1 MRRPRNFK
9 LLLQELVTAHVESL
23 SSDGRGVAHVNGKAV
38 FIEGA
43 LPGEQVLFTY
53 VTRRKRYDEA
63 KVEKIIKPSPDR
75 VEPRCAHFN
84 ICGGCSLQHLS
95 PAAQIAAKQ
104 QVLLDGLKHI
114 GGIEPKVVLA
124 PHTDVP
130 VSREAGCRKRPPL
143 TGPSWGYRR
152 RARLGVKFV
161 IKKDKLLIGFREK
174 RSSLLADIDRCE
186 VLHPPVGG
194 LLPALRE
201 LIAGLEA
208 YNSIPQIEV
217 AAGDEATAL
226 VFRNLVQLSDTDL
239 EKLQGFGKQQNM
251 QIYLQPAGPESVTLI
266 WPEAATLSY
275 RLPEFNL
282 ELFFSPADFVQIN
295 ADVNRAMI
303 SRVIELLAPKAHE
316 RVLDLFCGLGNFTL
330 PLARHA
336 GQVTGVEG
344 EAKLI
349 QRAQDNAQRNGISNA
364 AFYAADLS
372 QDLSGQPWAK
382 QRFDK
387 ILLDPP
393 RTGALEII
401 QQLPAFG
408 ATRIV
413 YVSCNPATLARDARA
428 LTENGY
434 TLMSAGVLDMFPH
447 TTHVESIALFE
458 KCENSV

>member
-1 MRRPRNFK
+1 MARWLGASVQRW
-9 LLLQELVTAHVESL
+9 
-23 SSDGRGVAHVNGKAV
+23 VA
-38 FIEGA
+38 
-43 LPGEQVLFTY
+43 
-53 VTRRKRYDEA
+53 
-63 KVEKIIKPSPDR
+63 DR

-104 QVLLDGLKHI
+104 QVLLDSLKHI
-114 GGIEPKVVLA
+114 GGVEPKAVLA
-124 PHTDVP
+124 
-130 VSREAGCRKRPPL
+130 PL

-174 RSSLLADIDRCE
+174 RSSLLADIEHCE

-208 YNSIPQIEV
+208 YNCIPQIEV

-226 VFRNLVQLSDTDL
+226 VFRNLAELSNTDL
-239 EKLQGFGKQQNM
+239 VKLQAFGKQQNM
-251 QIYLQPAGPESVTLI
+251 QIHLQPAGPESVTLI
-266 WPEAATLSY
+266 WPETAFLSY

-303 SRVIELLAPKAHE
+303 SRVIELLQPGAHE

-336 GQVTGVEG
+336 AHVIGVEG

-349 QRAQDNAQRNGISNA
+349 QRAQDNAQRNGIHNA
-364 AFYAADLS
+364 EFYAADLS

-401 QQLPAFG
+401 KQLPAFN

-413 YVSCNPATLARDARA
+413 YVSCNPATLARDTRA

-434 TLMSAGVLDMFPH
+434 TLMSAGVMDMFPH
-447 TTHVESIALFE
+447 TTHVEAIALFE
-458 KCENSV
+458 KYENSV

>member
-1 MRRPRNFK
+1 MPRRSRSNKP
-9 LLLQELVTAHVESL
+9 LSQEPVLAHIESL
-23 SSDGRGVAHVNGKAV
+23 SHDGRGVAHVNGKAL

-53 VTRRKRYDEA
+53 IKQRKRYDEA

-95 PAAQIAAKQ
+95 PTAQIAAKQ
-104 QVLLDGLKHI
+104 QVLLDSLKHI
-114 GGIEPKVVLA
+114 GGVEPKTVLA
-124 PHTDVP
+124 
-130 VSREAGCRKRPPL
+130 PL

-161 IKKDKLLIGFREK
+161 IKKGKLLIGFREK
-174 RSSLLADIDRCE
+174 RSSLLADIERCE

-201 LIAGLEA
+201 LIAGLET

-226 VFRNLVQLSDTDL
+226 VFRNLAELGNTDL
-239 EKLQGFGKQQNM
+239 AKLQDFGKQQNM

-266 WPEAATLSY
+266 WPETAFLSY

-303 SRVIELLAPKAHE
+303 SRVIELLQPGAHE

-336 GQVTGVEG
+336 AHVTGVEG
-344 EAKLI
+344 DAKLI
-349 QRAQDNAQRNGISNA
+349 RRAQDNAQRNGIHNVE
-364 AFYAADLS
+364 FYAADLS

-401 QQLPAFG
+401 KQLSAFG
-408 ATRIV
+408 AARIV
-413 YVSCNPATLARDARA
+413 YVSCNPATLARDTQE
-428 LTENGY
+428 LVQQGY
-434 TLMSAGVLDMFPH
+434 TLVSAGVMDMFPH

-458 KCENSV
+458 KYENSA

>member
-1 MRRPRNFK
+1 MPRRPRNFK
-9 LLLQELVTAHVESL
+9 LLPQEPVAAHVESL
-23 SSDGRGVAHVNGKAV
+23 SHDGRGVAHVNGKAV

-53 VTRRKRYDEA
+53 VTQRKRYDEA
-63 KVEKIIKPSPDR
+63 RVEKIIEPSPDR

-84 ICGGCSLQHLS
+84 LCGGCSLQHLA
-95 PAAQIAAKQ
+95 PEAQIAAKQ

-114 GGIEPKVVLA
+114 GGVEPGVVLA
-124 PHTDVP
+124 P
-130 VSREAGCRKRPPL
+130 L
-143 TGPSWGYRR
+143 TGPHWGYRR

-161 IKKDKLLIGFREK
+161 IKKDRLLIGFREK
-174 RSSLLADIDRCE
+174 LSSLLADIDRCE
-186 VLHPPVGG
+186 VLHPAVGR

-208 YNSIPQIEV
+208 YNCIPQIEV

-226 VFRNLVQLSDTDL
+226 VFRNLAPLGAADL
-239 EKLQGFGKQQNM
+239 EKLQAFGEAHGI

-275 RLPEFNL
+275 RLPKYNL
-282 ELFFSPADFVQIN
+282 ELFFTPADFVQIN
-295 ADVNRAMI
+295 AEINRAMI
-303 SRVIELLAPKAHE
+303 ERVLDLLNPQAHE

-336 GQVTGVEG
+336 AHVTGVEG
-344 EAKLI
+344 EAKLV
-349 QRAQDNAQRNGISNA
+349 QRAQDNAQRNGIHNVE
-364 AFYAADLS
+364 FHAADLS

-393 RTGALEII
+393 RTGALEVIK
-401 QQLPAFG
+401 QLSTFDA
-408 ATRIV
+408 ARIV
-413 YVSCNPATLARDARA
+413 YVSCSPATLARDARELVA
-428 LTENGY
+428 CGY
-434 TLMSAGVLDMFPH
+434 RLMSAGVADMFPH

-458 KCENSV
+458 RCVY

>member
-1 MRRPRNFK
+1 
-9 LLLQELVTAHVESL
+9 LAHIESL
-23 SSDGRGVAHVNGKAV
+23 SHDGRGVAHVNGKAL

-53 VTRRKRYDEA
+53 IKQRKRYDEA

-95 PAAQIAAKQ
+95 PTAQIAAKQ
-104 QVLLDGLKHI
+104 QVLLDSLKHI
-114 GGIEPKVVLA
+114 GGVEPKTVLA
-124 PHTDVP
+124 
-130 VSREAGCRKRPPL
+130 PL

-174 RSSLLADIDRCE
+174 RSSLLADIGRCE

-208 YNSIPQIEV
+208 YNCIPQIEV

-226 VFRNLVQLSDTDL
+226 VFRNLAELGNTDL
-239 EKLQGFGKQQNM
+239 VKLQDFGKQQNM

-266 WPEAATLSY
+266 WPETAALSY

-303 SRVIELLAPKAHE
+303 SRVIELLQPGAHE

-330 PLARHA
+330 PLARRA
-336 GQVTGVEG
+336 AQVTGVEG

-349 QRAQDNAQRNGISNA
+349 QRAQDNAQHNGIRNA
-364 AFYAADLS
+364 EFHAADLS

-393 RTGALEII
+393 RTGALEIVR
-401 QQLPAFG
+401 QLPVFG
-408 ATRIV
+408 ASRIV
-413 YVSCNPATLARDARA
+413 YVSCNPATLARDAQE
-428 LTENGY
+428 LVQQGY
-434 TLMSAGVLDMFPH
+434 RLLSAGVMDMFPH

-458 KCENSV
+458 KTGR

>member
-1 MRRPRNFK
+1 M
-9 LLLQELVTAHVESL
+9 AHIESL
-23 SSDGRGVAHVNGKAV
+23 SHDGRGVAHVNGKAL

-53 VTRRKRYDEA
+53 IKQRKRYDEA

-95 PAAQIAAKQ
+95 PTAQIAAKQ
-104 QVLLDGLKHI
+104 QVLLDSLKHI
-114 GGIEPKVVLA
+114 GGVEPKTVLA
-124 PHTDVP
+124 
-130 VSREAGCRKRPPL
+130 PL

-174 RSSLLADIDRCE
+174 RSSLLADIGRCE

-208 YNSIPQIEV
+208 YNCIPQIEV

-226 VFRNLVQLSDTDL
+226 VFRNLAELGNTDL
-239 EKLQGFGKQQNM
+239 VKLQDFGKQQNM

-266 WPEAATLSY
+266 WPETAALSY

-303 SRVIELLAPKAHE
+303 SRVIELLQPGAHE

-330 PLARHA
+330 PLARRA
-336 GQVTGVEG
+336 AQVTGVEG

-349 QRAQDNAQRNGISNA
+349 QRAQDNAQHNGIRNA
-364 AFYAADLS
+364 EFHAADLS

-393 RTGALEII
+393 RTGALEIVR
-401 QQLPAFG
+401 QLPVFG
-408 ATRIV
+408 ASRIV
-413 YVSCNPATLARDARA
+413 YVSCNPATLARDAQE
-428 LTENGY
+428 LVQQGY
-434 TLMSAGVLDMFPH
+434 RLLSAGVMDMFPH

-458 KCENSV
+458 KTGR

>member
-1 MRRPRNFK
+1 M
-9 LLLQELVTAHVESL
+9 AHIESL
-23 SSDGRGVAHVNGKAV
+23 SHDGRGVAHINGKAL

-53 VTRRKRYDEA
+53 IKQRKRYDEA

-104 QVLLDGLKHI
+104 QVLLDSLKHI
-114 GGIEPKVVLA
+114 GGVEPKAVLA
-124 PHTDVP
+124 
-130 VSREAGCRKRPPL
+130 PL

-174 RSSLLADIDRCE
+174 RSSLLADIEHCE

-208 YNSIPQIEV
+208 YNCIPQIEV

-226 VFRNLVQLSDTDL
+226 VFRNLAELSNTDL
-239 EKLQGFGKQQNM
+239 VKLQAFGKQQNM
-251 QIYLQPAGPESVTLI
+251 QIHLQPAGPESVTLI
-266 WPEAATLSY
+266 WPETAFLSY

-303 SRVIELLAPKAHE
+303 SRVIELLQPGAHE

-336 GQVTGVEG
+336 AHVIGVEG

-349 QRAQDNAQRNGISNA
+349 QRAQDNAQRNGIHNA
-364 AFYAADLS
+364 EFYAADLS

-401 QQLPAFG
+401 KQLPAFN

-413 YVSCNPATLARDARA
+413 YVSCNPATLARDTRA

-434 TLMSAGVLDMFPH
+434 TLMSAGVMDMFPH
-447 TTHVESIALFE
+447 TTHVEAIALFE
-458 KCENSV
+458 KYENSV

>member
-1 MRRPRNFK
+1 MLRRPRNFK
-9 LLLQELVTAHVESL
+9 LLPQEPVAARIESL
-23 SSDGRGVAHVNGKAV
+23 NHDGRGVAHVNGKAV

-53 VTRRKRYDEA
+53 VTQRKRYDEA

-114 GGIEPKVVLA
+114 GGIVPKAVLA
-124 PHTDVP
+124 PH
-130 VSREAGCRKRPPL
+130 

-174 RSSLLADIDRCE
+174 RSSLLADIERCE
-186 VLHPPVGG
+186 VLHPTVGG

-208 YNSIPQIEV
+208 YNCIPQIEV

-226 VFRNLVQLSDTDL
+226 VLRNLVQLSEADL
-239 EKLQGFGKQQNM
+239 EKLQGFGAAHGM
-251 QIYLQPAGPESVTLI
+251 QIYLQPAGPDSVTLI

-275 RLPEFNL
+275 RLPKYDL
-282 ELFFSPADFVQIN
+282 ELFFAPTDFVQVNGAIN
-295 ADVNRAMI
+295 RTMVE
-303 SRVIELLAPKAHE
+303 RVIELLDPRAHE

-336 GQVTGVEG
+336 AQVIGVEG

-349 QRAQDNAQRNGISNA
+349 QRAQDNAQRNGIRNA
-364 AFYAADLS
+364 EFYAADLS

-401 QQLPAFG
+401 RQLSALD
-408 ATRIV
+408 AARIV

-458 KCENSV
+458 KYENRI

>member
-1 MRRPRNFK
+1 
-9 LLLQELVTAHVESL
+9 
-23 SSDGRGVAHVNGKAV
+23 VAHINGKAL

-53 VTRRKRYDEA
+53 VKQRKRYDEA

-104 QVLLDGLKHI
+104 QVLLDSLKHI
-114 GGIEPKVVLA
+114 GGIEPKTVLA
-124 PHTDVP
+124 
-130 VSREAGCRKRPPL
+130 PL

-161 IKKDKLLIGFREK
+161 VKKDKLLIGFREK
-174 RSSLLADIDRCE
+174 RSSLLADIESCE

-208 YNSIPQIEV
+208 CNCIPQIEV

-226 VFRNLVQLSDTDL
+226 VFRNLAQLSNADL
-239 EKLQGFGKQQNM
+239 VKLQDFGKQQNM

-266 WPEAATLSY
+266 WPETAALGY

-303 SRVIELLAPKAHE
+303 SRVIELLQPGAHE

-336 GQVTGVEG
+336 GHVTGVEG
-344 EAKLI
+344 DAKLVE
-349 QRAQDNAQRNGISNA
+349 RAKDNAHHNDIHNA
-364 AFYAADLS
+364 EFYAADLS
-372 QDLSGQPWAK
+372 QDLAGQPWAK

-401 QQLPAFG
+401 KQLSALG
-408 ATRIV
+408 AARIV
-413 YVSCNPATLARDARA
+413 YVSCNPATLARDTQE
-428 LTENGY
+428 LVQQGY
-434 TLMSAGVLDMFPH
+434 TLVSAGVMDMFPH

-458 KCENSV
+458 KGINGVRLD

>member
-1 MRRPRNFK
+1 MSRRPRNFK
-9 LLLQELVTAHVESL
+9 LLQQEPVAAHVESL
-23 SSDGRGVAHVNGKAV
+23 SQDGRGVAHVNGKAV

-53 VTRRKRYDEA
+53 IKQHKRYDEA

-95 PAAQIAAKQ
+95 PTAQIAAKQ
-104 QVLLDGLKHI
+104 QVLLDSLKHI
-114 GGIEPKVVLA
+114 GGVEPKLVLA
-124 PHTDVP
+124 
-130 VSREAGCRKRPPL
+130 PL

-174 RSSLLADIDRCE
+174 RSSLLADIERCE
-186 VLHPPVGG
+186 VLHPLVGG

-208 YNSIPQIEV
+208 YNCIPQIEV

-226 VFRNLVQLSDTDL
+226 VFRNLAELGNTDL
-239 EKLQGFGKQQNM
+239 VKLQDFGKQQNM
-251 QIYLQPAGPESVTLI
+251 QIYLQPSGPESVTLI
-266 WPEAATLSY
+266 SPETAFLSY

-303 SRVIELLAPKAHE
+303 SRVIELLQSGAHE

-336 GQVTGVEG
+336 AQVIGVEG

-349 QRAQDNAQRNGISNA
+349 QRAQDNAQRNGIHNA
-364 AFYAADLS
+364 EFYAADLS

-401 QQLPAFG
+401 QQLPAFN

-434 TLMSAGVLDMFPH
+434 TLISASVLDMFPH

-458 KCENSV
+458 KYENRI

>member
-1 MRRPRNFK
+1 MSRRPRNFK
-9 LLLQELVTAHVESL
+9 LLPQEPVAAHVESL
-23 SSDGRGVAHVNGKAV
+23 SQDGRGVAHVNGKAV

-53 VTRRKRYDEA
+53 VTQRKRYDEG
-63 KVEKIIKPSPDR
+63 KINKIIRPSPDR

-84 ICGGCSLQHLS
+84 LCGGCSLQHLA
-95 PAAQIAAKQ
+95 PEAQIEAKQ
-104 QVLLDGLKHI
+104 QVLLDSLKHI
-114 GGIEPKVVLA
+114 GGIEPKE
-124 PHTDVP
+124 VP
-130 VSREAGCRKRPPL
+130 APL
-143 TGPSWGYRR
+143 TGPHWGYRR

-174 RSSLLADIDRCE
+174 RSSLLADIERCE
-186 VLHPPVGG
+186 VLHPAAGE

-208 YNSIPQIEV
+208 YNAIPQIEV

-226 VFRNLVQLSDTDL
+226 VFRNLAPLSNTDL
-239 EKLQGFGKQQNM
+239 VKLQSFGKRQNM

-266 WPEAATLSY
+266 WPETAQLHY

-282 ELFFSPADFVQIN
+282 KLFFAPTDFVQIN
-295 ADVNRAMI
+295 ADINHSMI
-303 SRVIELLAPKAHE
+303 SRVIGLLALKPHE

-336 GQVTGVEG
+336 AHVTGVEG

-349 QRAQDNAQRNGISNA
+349 QRAQDNAQRNGIHNA
-364 AFYAADLS
+364 EFHTADLS
-372 QDLSGQPWAK
+372 QDLAAQPWAE

-393 RTGALEII
+393 RTGAPEII
-401 QQLPAFG
+401 KQLPTFD

-413 YVSCNPATLARDARA
+413 YVSCNPATLARDAHELVA
-428 LTENGY
+428 SGY
-434 TLMSAGVLDMFPH
+434 RLMSAGVADMFPH

-458 KCENSV
+458 RCV

>member
-1 MRRPRNFK
+1 M
-9 LLLQELVTAHVESL
+9 
-23 SSDGRGVAHVNGKAV
+23 AHVNGKAM

-53 VTRRKRYDEA
+53 IKQHKRYDEA

-104 QVLLDGLKHI
+104 QVLLDSLKHI
-114 GGIEPKVVLA
+114 GGVEPKTVLA
-124 PHTDVP
+124 
-130 VSREAGCRKRPPL
+130 PL
-143 TGPSWGYRR
+143 TGPHWGYRR

-174 RSSLLADIDRCE
+174 RSSLLADIEHCE

-208 YNSIPQIEV
+208 YDCIPQIEV

-226 VFRNLVQLSDTDL
+226 VFRNLAELGNTDL
-239 EKLQGFGKQQNM
+239 VKLQDFGKQQNM

-266 WPEAATLSY
+266 WPETAALSY
-275 RLPEFNL
+275 CLPEFNL

-303 SRVIELLAPKAHE
+303 SRVIELLQPGMHE

-336 GQVTGVEG
+336 AHVTGVEG

-349 QRAQDNAQRNGISNA
+349 QRAQDNAQRNGIHNA
-364 AFYAADLS
+364 EFYAADLS

-401 QQLPAFG
+401 QQLPAFD
-408 ATRIV
+408 AARIV

-458 KCENSV
+458 KYENSI

>member
-1 MRRPRNFK
+1 MPRRSRSNKP
-9 LLLQELVTAHVESL
+9 LSQEPVLAHIESL
-23 SSDGRGVAHVNGKAV
+23 SHDGRGVAHINGKAL

-53 VTRRKRYDEA
+53 IKQRKRYDEA

-84 ICGGCSLQHLS
+84 VCGGCSLQHLT

-104 QVLLDGLKHI
+104 QVLLDSLKHI
-114 GGIEPKVVLA
+114 GGIEPGVVLA
-124 PHTDVP
+124 
-130 VSREAGCRKRPPL
+130 PL

-174 RSSLLADIDRCE
+174 RSSLLADIERCE

-194 LLPALRE
+194 LLPALCE

-208 YNSIPQIEV
+208 YNCIPQIEV

-226 VFRNLVQLSDTDL
+226 VFRNLAELSNTDL
-239 EKLQGFGKQQNM
+239 IKLQDFGKQQNI
-251 QIYLQPAGPESVTLI
+251 QIHLQPAGPESVTLI
-266 WPEAATLSY
+266 WPETAALSY

-303 SRVIELLAPKAHE
+303 SRVIELLQPGAHE

-336 GQVTGVEG
+336 ARVTGVEG

-349 QRAQDNAQRNGISNA
+349 QRAQDNAQRNGIHNA
-364 AFYAADLS
+364 EFYAAGLS

-401 QQLPAFG
+401 KQLPAFE
-408 ATRIV
+408 AKRIV

-458 KCENSV
+458 KCENRV

>member
-1 MRRPRNFK
+1 
-9 LLLQELVTAHVESL
+9 
-23 SSDGRGVAHVNGKAV
+23 VAHINGKAL

-53 VTRRKRYDEA
+53 IKQRKRYDEA

-104 QVLLDGLKHI
+104 QVLLDSLKHI
-114 GGIEPKVVLA
+114 GGIEPKTVLA
-124 PHTDVP
+124 
-130 VSREAGCRKRPPL
+130 PL

-174 RSSLLADIDRCE
+174 RSSLLADIERCE

-194 LLPALRE
+194 LLQALRE

-208 YNSIPQIEV
+208 YNCIPQIEV

-226 VFRNLVQLSDTDL
+226 VFRNLAELSNTDL
-239 EKLQGFGKQQNM
+239 VKLQDFGKQQNM

-266 WPEAATLSY
+266 WPETAALSY
-275 RLPEFNL
+275 RLPVTYRDVLMSREAGRRERQFNL
-282 ELFFSPADFVQIN
+282 ELFFAPTDFVQIN

-303 SRVIELLAPKAHE
+303 SRVIELLQPGAHE

-336 GQVTGVEG
+336 AQVIGVEG
-344 EAKLI
+344 DARLVERAKG
-349 QRAQDNAQRNGISNA
+349 NAQHNGIHNA
-364 AFYAADLS
+364 EFYAADLS

-382 QRFDK
+382 QHFDK

-401 QQLPAFG
+401 QQLPAFD
-408 ATRIV
+408 AARIV
-413 YVSCNPATLARDARA
+413 YISCNPATLARDARA

-434 TLMSAGVLDMFPH
+434 TLISASVLDMFPH

-458 KCENSV
+458 KCQK